1 MIIKI
6 QDIKTRGMQ
15 VKQYLQ
21 EIYNHKMYILKEKNK
36 NSSPKH
42 DLK

>member
-15 VKQYLQ
+15 VKQYLE
-21 EIYNHKMYILKEKNK
+21 EIYNHKKCIF
-36 NSSPKH
+36 
-42 DLK
+42 